1 MPESLRRPSGSGPG
15 TRALRR
21 TALSLPIAVL
31 SLVVL
36 AAPTHAES
44 DAPPG
49 AGRSGDAPAQTGSL
63 PAPAHAA
70 ADEAIVRESPP
81 AGGQGPQGPPSDVPP
96 GPPAGVP
103 ADPPANPPADVPP
116 APPGPPAGVPA
127 GAPQAEG
134 EEAAQAAPGQRV
146 VVCKYVRKPGVAEIY
161 SHIIVVNENAL
172 LGKGFAGTFP
182 FAFSD
187 AHFNSV
193 AVRYAARGE
202 QASEISEAACPAG
215 TPPGEEPPG
224 EEPPGEQPEGEEPPG
239 EVGGIVED
247 DPDPGAAAGTE
258 PDVLPETGTADHLL
272 AVGLLGAVA
281 TLGGCLLVVG
291 GRRVRA

>member
-1 MPESLRRPSGSGPG
+1 MPESLRRPSGSGPC

-36 AAPTHAES
+36 AAPTHAEP

-63 PAPAHAA
+63 PAPEHAA

-81 AGGQGPQGPPSDVPP
+81 AGGQAPQGPPSDVPQ
-96 GPPAGVP
+96 GPPADVP
-103 ADPPANPPADVPP
+103 ADPPADPPADVPP
-116 APPGPPAGVPA
+116 GPPAEVPA
-127 GAPQAEG
+127 GAPQTG
-134 EEAAQAAPGQRV
+134 DEEVAQAAPGQRV
-146 VVCKYVRKPGVAEIY
+146 VVCKYVRKPGVAEIF

-172 LGKGFAGTFP
+172 LGKGFAGVFP

-187 AHFNSV
+187 AHFKSV

-202 QASEISEAACPAG
+202 QAGEISDAVCPAG
-215 TPPGEEPPG
+215 TPPEEEPPG

-247 DPDPGAAAGTE
+247 DPGAAAGAE
-258 PDVLPETGTADHLL
+258 PDVLPETGTADDLRAL
-272 AVGLLGAVA
+272 GLLGAVA

-291 GRRVRA
+291 GRRSRA